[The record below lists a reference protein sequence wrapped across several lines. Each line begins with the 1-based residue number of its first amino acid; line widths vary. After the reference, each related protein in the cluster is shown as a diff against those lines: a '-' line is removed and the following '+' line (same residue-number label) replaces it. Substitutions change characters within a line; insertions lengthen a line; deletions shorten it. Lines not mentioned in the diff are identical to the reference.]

1 MTNFTK
7 FCSTFLFAVVVIM
20 TVAAPASAQSKR
32 WIGVLAVQ
40 ESPIVNLTIREANGD
55 PAIYGPALRQ
65 LLDAGQI
72 QPATGRYCFI
82 PYRNGRAYENEE
94 CFYVR
99 TGVYTMW
106 APAAFVSNGRAMCV
120 RVPHS
125 WYAIAGQVRYPRRG
139 GGSVECRDYG
149 QGPNETNVDNR
160 YARTRHTAS
169 MLVVVQAAN

>member
-7 FCSTFLFAVVVIM
+7 FCFWVLFLATSLVSYG
-20 TVAAPASAQSKR
+20 TSASAESRR

-40 ESPIVNLTIREANGD
+40 ESPLVNLTIREAGGD
-55 PAIYGPALRQ
+55 PAVYGPALRQ
-65 LLDAGQI
+65 LLDSGQI

-82 PYRNGRAYENEE
+82 PYQNGRAYENEE
-94 CFYVR
+94 CFNVR

-120 RVPHS
+120 RVPRS
-125 WYAIAGQVRYPRRG
+125 WLAIAGQVRYPRRG

-149 QGPNETNVDNR
+149 HGANETNVDSG